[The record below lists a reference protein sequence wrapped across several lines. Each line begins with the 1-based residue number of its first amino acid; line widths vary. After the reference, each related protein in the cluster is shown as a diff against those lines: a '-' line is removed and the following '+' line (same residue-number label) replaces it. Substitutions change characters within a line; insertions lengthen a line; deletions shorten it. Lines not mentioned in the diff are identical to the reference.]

1 MSSFD
6 RRSLLK
12 LTTVSAASS
21 ALAGCFQPLYGST
34 TSGGSMSQTLAAIDV
49 DTVPA
54 NAKRDFLAHTLRSE
68 LISELTG
75 FGANPNV
82 PKRYRLK
89 LTYNEEV
96 RSPILDQTTGRSE
109 TATLIGSVDYI
120 LTEGD
125 KTLTSGKAQASATY
139 ERTAQRFATVRAARD
154 ADERLGKTLA
164 QQIKTRLAAFFA
176 TGR

>member
-1 MSSFD
+1 
-6 RRSLLK
+6 
-12 LTTVSAASS
+12 
-21 ALAGCFQPLYGST
+21 
-34 TSGGSMSQTLAAIDV
+34 MSQTLAAIDV

-154 ADERLGKTLA
+154 AQVRAAKNLA
-164 QQIKTRLAAFFA
+164 TIVRGQIAADL
-176 TGR
+176 TS

>member
-12 LTTVSAASS
+12 LTAVFATSA
-21 ALAGCFQPLYGST
+21 ALAGCFQPLYGPT

-49 DTVPA
+49 ENIPTD
-54 NAKRDFLAHTLRSE
+54 AKKEFLAHTLRSE
-68 LISELTG
+68 LVSELTG
-75 FGANPNV
+75 YGANPNV

-89 LTYNEEV
+89 LSYNEEI

-109 TATLIGSVDYI
+109 TATVFGTVDYT
-120 LTEGD
+120 LLEGE
-125 KTLTSGKAQASATY
+125 KTITSGKAQSTATY

-154 ADERLGKTLA
+154 ANERLGKTLA
-164 QQIKTRLAAFFA
+164 QQIKTRLASYFA